1 MKHHEIIRPVGLNT
15 PCEEIERTCSHAQM
29 YRQCGLHPDHLILPL
44 DAGSG
49 RTTFLE
55 YRTDRYKEAGVMPF
69 ISGPDDYLEIQFDGT
84 LPQLRQAFAEIDAAA
99 VYTNAYGNLVS
110 MDISALAQHLGE
122 TQGVEFL
129 KNIKKVCEHACVI
142 FFVHAEPTRGEEKLL
157 EKLCDSVD
165 HIKRLTVEPYTRD
178 DLCKLVIRS
187 VEDFGIEIRQEDR
200 FRRDLAKLP
209 PEFPIDTVR
218 DALTCA
224 ESIARFADYTKFV
237 PVVDPNSLVSML
249 NEWNDEQKRSE
260 MR

>member
-1 MKHHEIIRPVGLNT
+1 M
-15 PCEEIERTCSHAQM
+15 
-29 YRQCGLHPDHLILPL
+29 
-44 DAGSG
+44 
-49 RTTFLE
+49 
-55 YRTDRYKEAGVMPF
+55 
-69 ISGPDDYLEIQFDGT
+69 
-84 LPQLRQAFAEIDAAA
+84 
-99 VYTNAYGNLVS
+99 
-110 MDISALAQHLGE
+110 
-122 TQGVEFL
+122 
-129 KNIKKVCEHACVI
+129 CEHACVI

>member
-1 MKHHEIIRPVGLNT
+1 M
-15 PCEEIERTCSHAQM
+15 
-29 YRQCGLHPDHLILPL
+29 
-44 DAGSG
+44 
-49 RTTFLE
+49 
-55 YRTDRYKEAGVMPF
+55 
-69 ISGPDDYLEIQFDGT
+69 
-84 LPQLRQAFAEIDAAA
+84 
-99 VYTNAYGNLVS
+99 
-110 MDISALAQHLGE
+110 
-122 TQGVEFL
+122 
-129 KNIKKVCEHACVI
+129 
-142 FFVHAEPTRGEEKLL
+142 
-157 EKLCDSVD
+157 D